1 MFRVFR
7 SEWYE
12 SKLNKLS
19 KVELDRIAKFEQSL
33 KESPYAGKP
42 LGYKFFREKKFDEKR
57 LVFLIYEEHKCVFLI
72 TITDKKVQ
80 RQVIDFIK
88 SNLDIYKNEIKEQ
101 IKKL

>member
-12 SKLNKLS
+12 SKLNNLS
-19 KVELDRIAKFEQSL
+19 KFEIERVSKFEQSL
-33 KESPYAGKP
+33 KESPYTGKP
-42 LGYKFFREKKFDEKR
+42 LGYKFFREKKFNGKR
-57 LVFLIYEEHKCVFLI
+57 LIFLIYEEHKCVFLI

-80 RQVIDFIK
+80 QQVIDFIK
-88 SNLDIYKNEIKEQ
+88 SNLDIYKNEIEKQ

>member
-19 KVELDRIAKFEQSL
+19 KFEMDRVSKFEQSL
-33 KESPYAGKP
+33 KGSPFTGKP
-42 LGYKFFREKKFDEKR
+42 LGYKFFREKKFDGKR
-57 LVFLIYEEHKCVFLI
+57 LIFLVYEEHKCIFLV

-80 RQVIDFIK
+80 QQVIDFIK
-88 SNLDIYKNEIKEQ
+88 SNLDIYKGEIEKQ
-101 IKKL
+101 IRKL

>member
-7 SEWYE
+7 SDWYE

-19 KVELDRIAKFEQSL
+19 KFEIERVSKFEQSL

-42 LGYKFFREKKFDEKR
+42 LGYKFFREKRFNGKR
-57 LVFLIYEEHKCVFLI
+57 LIFLVYEEHKCIFLI
-72 TITDKKVQ
+72 TIAEKKVQ
-80 RQVIDFIK
+80 QQVIDFIK
-88 SNLDIYKNEIKEQ
+88 SNLDVYKNEIEER